1 MEKVKLFDK
10 EKVERKK
17 ISVEKAKKLFWACYK
32 EETTEDI
39 VYDQP
44 YYRYVALRIAKEISI
59 DAYGN
64 DGHTN
69 AFYNLFSAL
78 LEFQSCLYEPSEV
91 LKSLGFELVD

>member
-1 MEKVKLFDK
+1 MERVKLFDK
-10 EKVERKK
+10 EKAERKK
-17 ISVEKAKKLFWACYK
+17 ISVKKAKKLIWACYR

-44 YYRYVALRIAKEISI
+44 YYRYQAYQIAKEMSI

-64 DGHTN
+64 DRHTN

-78 LEFQSCLYEPSEV
+78 LGFSSSFCEPSEV
-91 LKSLGFELVD
+91 LKALGFELVD